1 MSWTMTMSVR
11 GSLSSLGRRPFLSR
25 ASPRRLEKRRRRGT
39 TMPVF
44 KVIDLDD
51 CVLIVRSTRSSR
63 CSHSIFLPGNIR
75 IGSTFLSQGADQPPF
90 QS

>member
-1 MSWTMTMSVR
+1 MTMSGR
-11 GSLSSLGRRPFLSR
+11 EPLSCLDRRPFPSR
-25 ASPRRLEKRRRRGT
+25 ASPRHLEKRRRRGT

-51 CVLIVRSTRSSR
+51 CVLIVKSTRSSR
-63 CSHSIFLPGNIR
+63 CYHSIFLPGNIR